1 MPPSVGT
8 EYIIN
13 NIKCLTALILKHLWG
28 LGGMM
33 QLNSQLKVINMKKE
47 TVEHWKCLKSKM

>member
-8 EYIIN
+8 EYIIY

-28 LGGMM
+28 LGGMT
-33 QLNSQLKVINMKKE
+33 QLKVINMKKE

>member
-1 MPPSVGT
+1 
-8 EYIIN
+8 
-13 NIKCLTALILKHLWG
+13 

>member
-8 EYIIN
+8 EYIVY

-28 LGGMM
+28 MEGMM
-33 QLNSQLKVINMKKE
+33 QLSSQLKVINMKKE
-47 TVEHWKCLKSKM
+47 TVVH